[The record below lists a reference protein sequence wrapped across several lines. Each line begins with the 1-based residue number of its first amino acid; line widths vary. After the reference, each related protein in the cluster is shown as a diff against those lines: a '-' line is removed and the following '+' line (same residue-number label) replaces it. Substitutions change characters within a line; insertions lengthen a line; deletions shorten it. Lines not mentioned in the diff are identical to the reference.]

1 MIRRKVPVK
10 AAVAL
15 HGDNRLASVLMILIA
30 VDRRVNARGSKAKR
44 ATKANEAKQGSP
56 KRGPIFLRNFYVS
69 LTQHISIYLKKKR
82 NEKTC
87 SIYSKNLN
95 TG

>member
-1 MIRRKVPVK
+1 MIRRRKVPVK

-30 VDRRVNARGSKAKR
+30 VDRRVNARGSKAKVSS
-44 ATKANEAKQGSP
+44 KANAAKQGSP
-56 KRGPIFLRNFYVS
+56 KRGPIFLRNFYLS
-69 LTQHISIYLKKKR
+69 LKGLYFDSLHSL
-82 NEKTC
+82 
-87 SIYSKNLN
+87 SM